1 MDWNACSVKRQRYPG
16 DAILLTREVSDTPKM
31 IDENAQQ
38 IFLSNEMQNCEA
50 STNSNECW
58 PQYHFRG
65 ISVKQKHFSSKWLSD
80 RIWKLSNGK
89 KHYWISSFPFEK
101 ASRARHEIFIRI
113 CQRYVNDL
121 CDSVGMT
128 RVKYFNCICL
138 CVSRY
143 KSYKA

>member
-1 MDWNACSVKRQRYPG
+1 
-16 DAILLTREVSDTPKM
+16 
-31 IDENAQQ
+31 
-38 IFLSNEMQNCEA
+38 MQNCEA

-65 ISVKQKHFSSKWLSD
+65 ISVEHKHFSSKWLSD
-80 RIWKLSNGK
+80 RIWKLSNEK

-143 KSYKA
+143 KSYKAWMALIANHRSWSCSTASIETKQQITNWNAYIET